1 MKRKLNRERELETIL
16 TICIGLVVIFLV
28 SERQL
33 LAGTHKKALLTVAIL
48 LGAIGLFS
56 KVLTTYVAAA
66 WMKLSEVLGLI
77 MPKIIL
83 SIVFFFFLFPVAL
96 LMRLFSKTNLLQ
108 LKKEK
113 GDSYYFTRNH
123 KYTAKDLEQIW

>member
-1 MKRKLNRERELETIL
+1 MKPKLTREKELETIL
-16 TICIGLVVIFLV
+16 TICVGLVVIFFI

-33 LAGTHKKALLTVAIL
+33 LAGTHKKALLTVAVLI
-48 LGAIGLFS
+48 GAIGLFS
-56 KVLTTYVAAA
+56 NLLTSYVAMA
-66 WMKLSEVLGLI
+66 WMKLSEVLGAI

-83 SIVFFFFLFPVAL
+83 SIVFFLFLFPVAM

-113 GDSYYFTRNH
+113 DSYYFTRNH
-123 KYTAKDLEQIW
+123 TYTAKDLEQIW